1 MDHLRLTYQILG
13 KAGRG
18 ELLLDLHS
26 QHWTAQKV
34 AQAIVKHEFP
44 ALEHLE
50 MQGHRWSEESILYLF
65 GIEGVSYSYES
76 RRTQK
81 STGKHATE

>member
-1 MDHLRLTYQILG
+1 MDHLRLTYQVLG

-26 QHWTAQKV
+26 QHWTALKV

-44 ALEHLE
+44 ALAHLE
-50 MQGHRWSEESILYLF
+50 MQGCRWTEESILYLF

-76 RRTQK
+76 KKRLK
-81 STGKHATE
+81 SASRHTTK